1 MGIAFP
7 TIPLSVMDASPKGEE
22 ASELSS
28 TLLMDTLGVALGSG
42 LAGASVALARS
53 TGASLRVGLAGGF
66 GIGVAAS
73 LLLLLVAPRLP
84 DRTAATRDA

>member
-1 MGIAFP
+1 
-7 TIPLSVMDASPKGEE
+7 VMNASSKGEE

-66 GIGVAAS
+66 AIGVVAC
-73 LLLLLVAPRLP
+73 LMLLLVTPRLP
-84 DRTAATRDA
+84 GSAAESTV